1 VVGAGI
7 AGLTVA
13 LALAER
19 GYSVCI
25 FERAPKL
32 EEVGAGLQLSPNAT
46 RILDRLGVIERLRAA
61 SVQPE
66 AIVLR
71 RARSLRE
78 ITRVPL
84 GAAAI
89 ARWGAPYLTVHR
101 ADLQSALLSRVQR
114 EPSIRLLTGAT
125 VRDAA
130 YHARGVTLSVDH
142 GGAIIEAAGD
152 LVIAADGVWSTMRGA
167 GDDRRSSFSGLVAW
181 RSTLQRGGAGGD
193 QDADQDTG
201 RNTGQDTGQDAVL
214 SSSVVTAF
222 LHRRFHLIAY
232 PIRAG
237 QALNLVAVMRGEA
250 LRHSWSVS
258 GSREE
263 LTRAFSGA
271 PALARL
277 VSQTSPWRRWPLH
290 TVDPDGPWTSARGI
304 ALMGDAAHAMT
315 PFAAQGAAMAIE
327 DAHVLADSLH
337 RNRNDLAAGLALYET
352 ARKPRVKHV
361 VRRGAFNRFAWH
373 ASGPVALGRDIVLK
387 LRGPERTMQD
397 FDWLYGWGMPKPLD

>member
-1 VVGAGI
+1 MVGAGI

-13 LALAER
+13 LALARR
-19 GYSVCI
+19 GFAVCI

-46 RILDRLGVIERLRAA
+46 RILDRLGVTERLRAA

-78 ITRVPL
+78 IARVPL
-84 GAAAI
+84 GAAAV

-101 ADLQSALLSRVQR
+101 ADLQSALLGRVQR

-125 VRDAA
+125 VQDAA

-167 GDDRRSSFSGLVAW
+167 GADRRSSFSGLVAW
-181 RSTLQRGGAGGD
+181 RSTLQRGGA
-193 QDADQDTG
+193 AES
-201 RNTGQDTGQDAVL
+201 RDTGQDAML
-214 SSSVVTAF
+214 SGSVVTAF
-222 LHRRFHLIAY
+222 LHRRFHLVAY

-250 LRHSWSVS
+250 LRQSWSVS
-258 GSREE
+258 GSRDE
-263 LTRAFSGA
+263 LTRAFAGA

-290 TVDPDGPWTSARGI
+290 TVDPDGPWTSERGI
-304 ALMGDAAHAMT
+304 ALMGDAAHATT

-327 DAHVLADSLH
+327 DAEVLAESLH
-337 RNRNDLAAGLALYET
+337 RNRDDLAAGLARYERE
-352 ARKPRVKHV
+352 RKPRVKSV
-361 VRRGAFNRFAWH
+361 ARRGAFNRFVWH
-373 ASGPVALGRDIVLK
+373 AAGPVALGRDIVLK
-387 LRGPERTMQD
+387 LRGPERTMRD
-397 FDWLYGWGMPKPLD
+397 FDWLYGWDGTTPRD